1 MEMIPG
7 NWCPRQR
14 IGKVTFF
21 WTGKYV
27 LCSENCACGHGLG
40 PGGGVGKVGE
50 DDGDSWKLWRHVR
63 DHVIA

>member
-1 MEMIPG
+1 M
-7 NWCPRQR
+7 
-14 IGKVTFF
+14 F
-21 WTGKYV
+21 